1 METAFVVFIVCS
13 PEGSLKVRNLWWIA
27 LTEYSVEMGFSSQK
41 GIPSG
46 AQDSICNAGD
56 VGSSPGSGKSP
67 GVGSGNP
74 LQSSCLENP
83 MDRETWPA
91 TVHGVAK
98 NWIQLND

>member
-83 MDRETWPA
+83 MDRETWQS
-91 TVHGVAK
+91 TVHKVTK
-98 NWIQLND
+98 SWT

>member
-1 METAFVVFIVCS
+1 MENAFVVFIVCS
-13 PEGSLKVRNLWWIA
+13 PKGSLKVRNLWWTA
-27 LTEYSVEMGFSSQK
+27 LTEYSVEMVFISQK

-46 AQDSICNAGD
+46 AQDSMCNAGD
-56 VGSSPGSGKSP
+56 AGSNPGSGKSP

-91 TVHGVAK
+91 TVHGVAQ

>member
-1 METAFVVFIVCS
+1 MVFI
-13 PEGSLKVRNLWWIA
+13 
-27 LTEYSVEMGFSSQK
+27 SQK

-46 AQDSICNAGD
+46 AKASICNAGD
-56 VGSSPGSGKSP
+56 VGSNPGWGKFP
-67 GVGSGNP
+67 GVGNGNP
-74 LQSSCLENP
+74 LQSSCLENA

>member
-1 METAFVVFIVCS
+1 MALVV
-13 PEGSLKVRNLWWIA
+13 KNLPA
-27 LTEYSVEMGFSSQK
+27 S
-41 GIPSG
+41 
-46 AQDSICNAGD
+46 AGD
-56 VGSSPGSGKSP
+56 KRDMGSNPGSGKSP

-91 TVHGVAK
+91 TVHGVAQ